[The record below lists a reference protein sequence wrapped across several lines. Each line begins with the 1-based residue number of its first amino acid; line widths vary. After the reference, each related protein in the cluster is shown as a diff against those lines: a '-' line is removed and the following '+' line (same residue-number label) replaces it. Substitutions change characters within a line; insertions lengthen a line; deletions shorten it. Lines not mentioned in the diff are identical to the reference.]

1 MRQLITRIGDDL
13 HASLKA
19 RAAAERRSVNSLV
32 TELLEHGVS
41 KSAAHSRWRARLEAE
56 GRVVVP
62 TPKWQTPVS
71 RDEAIAATRGWGT
84 SVSEALLADRDES
97 D

>member
-13 HASLKA
+13 HTRLKA
-19 RAAAERRSVNSLV
+19 RAAAEHRSVNSLV

-41 KSAAHSRWRARLEAE
+41 KSDARSRWRARLEAE
-56 GRVVVP
+56 GRVVIR
-62 TPKWQTPVS
+62 TPKWRAPTS
-71 RDEAIAATRGWGT
+71 RDEAIAATRGWGA
-84 SVSEALLADRDES
+84 SVSEALRADRDES